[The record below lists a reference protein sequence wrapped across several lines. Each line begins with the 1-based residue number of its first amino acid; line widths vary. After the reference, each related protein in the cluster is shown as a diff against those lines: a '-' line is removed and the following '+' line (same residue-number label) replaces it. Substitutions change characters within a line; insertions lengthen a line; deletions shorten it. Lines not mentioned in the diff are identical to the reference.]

1 MADHT
6 VETSP
11 QVYARIGGW
20 LYLIIIVAGIF
31 AELLVRDRLIVS
43 GDATATANNI
53 MASGLL
59 FRISIAVEQIWLVCA
74 VAVALILYVLLRP
87 VSKDLALLAAFFNLV
102 SIAVEAVAT
111 VSLVAVLLLLGGAG
125 YLKAFEPNQ
134 LHALA
139 YLCLKLYDYGF
150 ATCLVFFGCCLFLY
164 GYLIFRSGYFPRTLG
179 VLLIV
184 ASLSYLTNSFT
195 LFLAPAYAAMILP
208 ILVLAFIGETSL
220 CLWLIVKG
228 VNVPKWQH
236 QASVGRAGGGST
248 EI

>member
-20 LYLIIIVAGIF
+20 LYLIIIGAGIF

-87 VSKDLALLAAFFNLV
+87 VSNNLALLAAFFNLV
-102 SIAVEAVAT
+102 SIAIEGFAT
-111 VSLVAVLLLLGGAG
+111 VSLFAVLLLLGGAG

-150 ATCLVFFGCCLFLY
+150 ATCLVFFGCCLSLY
-164 GYLIFRSGYFPRTLG
+164 GYLIFRSGYFPKTLG

-195 LFLAPAYAAMILP
+195 LFLAPAYAAMIVP

-236 QASVGRAGGGST
+236 QASMGRAGGAST